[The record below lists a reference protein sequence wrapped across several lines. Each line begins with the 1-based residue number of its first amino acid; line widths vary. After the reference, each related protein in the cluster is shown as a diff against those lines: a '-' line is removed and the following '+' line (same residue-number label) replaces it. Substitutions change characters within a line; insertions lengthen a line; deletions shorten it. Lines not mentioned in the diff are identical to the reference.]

1 MMGIDRFDPADLTR
15 LLLQLAC
22 LHCSLHSKMS
32 IIFAWIGTTPI
43 RLAGIGFSIAASCP
57 CIRGKLEGVRVHCLA
72 LGGVDLASSA
82 GKMTMN
88 VINAVAQFE
97 RDLLMNALG
106 LASNAQNQEER
117 PLADQRGSTKR
128 GSKMFLD

>member
-43 RLAGIGFSIAASCP
+43 RLAGIGFQHR
-57 CIRGKLEGVRVHCLA
+57 CILPLCKSVLSSDNYISLLATRSSNTGAPGMARGKDTARLIFC
-72 LGGVDLASSA
+72 
-82 GKMTMN
+82 
-88 VINAVAQFE
+88 E
-97 RDLLMNALG
+97 RFFN
-106 LASNAQNQEER
+106 
-117 PLADQRGSTKR
+117 
-128 GSKMFLD
+128 

>member
-1 MMGIDRFDPADLTR
+1 MMGIDRFDAANRTR
-15 LLLQLAC
+15 LLLQLAGF
-22 LHCSLHSKMS
+22 HCALHSKVS

-97 RDLLMNALG
+97 RDLLMNALS